1 MIENII
7 ALLIITSI
15 LTTAKDDRVIGNLVV
30 FHYLL
35 YMVIELAEF
44 NFTIGNVYISYE
56 NSSQW
61 YLFCCCYSLS
71 FFMASCYLFINK
83 KGVIVLY
90 AIWLLFDAICCGL
103 MAISQTFET
112 NAMLSVYNDL
122 QDMSLF
128 VDLTVV
134 LLGTDHIIK
143 RKFRSASDL
152 IDTINSSVER
162 WCNMVP
168 NTILKGKACLT
179 KK

>member
-7 ALLIITSI
+7 ALLVITSI
-15 LTTAKDDRVIGNLVV
+15 LTTAKNDRVIGNLVV

-35 YMVIELAEF
+35 YMVIEASEF
-44 NFTIGNVYISYE
+44 SFTIGNVYIDFE
-56 NSSQW
+56 LSSHW

-103 MAISQTFET
+103 MAISQSFET
-112 NAMLSVYNDL
+112 NALLNVYNDL
-122 QDMSLF
+122 QDISLF
-128 VDLTVV
+128 VDLTLV
-134 LLGTDHIIK
+134 LLSTDHIIK
-143 RKFRSASDL
+143 RKFHSAAAF
-152 IDTINSSVER
+152 INSINDSVER

-168 NTILKGKACLT
+168 DTILKGKACLT